1 MPGLVPG
8 IHVLTRR
15 KSVDDRDQ
23 PGHDYRGVR
32 ARIHAN
38 ERYIP
43 PMTDHNPDIAIPSRA
58 PSATPTDDIVTPFEV
73 AKLDLRGRV
82 VRLGPVVDEILDKHG
97 YPPPVAKLVGEAVV
111 LTVMLGSALKI
122 DGRFILQTQTD
133 GPVRM
138 LVVDFTTP
146 GKVRAC
152 AKFDKARVAEA
163 IASGEALPGALLGR
177 GHLAMTIDQGP
188 EMSRYQG
195 LVALEGGS
203 LEDAAHEYFRR
214 SEQIPTQV
222 RLAVAEELR
231 QAEGGASHCWRAGG
245 IMLQFLPKAPERAR
259 VADLHPGDAPEGMEL
274 HTMPED
280 EAWVEGRAL
289 VSTVE
294 DIELIDPALSSERL
308 VYRLFHEPGVRVF
321 RGNPL
326 RAECSC
332 SRETVEAML
341 KSFSQDD
348 RDHMV
353 EDGKISVTCEFCSA
367 NYLFEPR
374 EVGARGN

>member
-1 MPGLVPG
+1 M
-8 IHVLTRR
+8 
-15 KSVDDRDQ
+15 
-23 PGHDYRGVR
+23 
-32 ARIHAN
+32 A
-38 ERYIP
+38 P
-43 PMTDHNPDIAIPSRA
+43 PPASNPDIVIPSRA
-58 PSATPTDDIVTPFEV
+58 PSSTPTDDSVLPFEV

-82 VRLGPVVDEILDKHG
+82 VRLGPAVDAILTSHD
-97 YPPPVAKLVGEAVV
+97 YPPPVAKLLGEAVV

-122 DGRFILQTQTD
+122 EGRFILQTQGD

-152 AKFDKARVAEA
+152 ARFDKARVEK
-163 IASGEALPGALLGR
+163 ALADGNSDAGSLLGH

-188 EMSRYQG
+188 ETNRYQG
-195 LVALEGGS
+195 LVALDGGS
-203 LEDAAHEYFRR
+203 LEDAAHEYFLR
-214 SEQIPTQV
+214 SEQIPTRV
-222 RLAVAEELR
+222 RLSVAEEFR
-231 QAEGGASHCWRAGG
+231 AAGNGPRHRWRAGG

-259 VADLHPGDAPEGMEL
+259 VPDLDPGDAPEGVEP
-274 HTMPED
+274 HTVAED
-280 EAWVEGRAL
+280 DAWVEGQAL

-294 DIELIDPALSSERL
+294 DVELIDPALSSERL

-321 RGNPL
+321 STADV

-332 SRETVEAML
+332 SREAVESML

-353 EDGKISVTCEFCSA
+353 EDGRISVTCEFCSA
-367 NYLFEPR
+367 NYVFAPSD
-374 EVGARGN
+374 VGAKAD

>member
-1 MPGLVPG
+1 MSDPS
-8 IHVLTRR
+8 T
-15 KSVDDRDQ
+15 S
-23 PGHDYRGVR
+23 
-32 ARIHAN
+32 
-38 ERYIP
+38 
-43 PMTDHNPDIAIPSRA
+43 NPEPAIPSRA

-82 VRLGPVVDEILDKHG
+82 VRLGSVVDEILAKHD
-97 YPPPVAKLVGEAVV
+97 YPPPVAKLLGEAVV
-111 LTVMLGSALKI
+111 LAVMLGSALKI
-122 DGRFILQTQTD
+122 DGRFIMQTQSD

-152 AKFDKARVAEA
+152 ARFDRNRVAEA
-163 IASGEALPGALLGR
+163 IAADRTAAGALLGK

-188 EMSRYQG
+188 DMSRYQG

-231 QAEGGASHCWRAGG
+231 QAAGGASHRWRAGG

-259 VADLHPGDAPEGMEL
+259 VADLHPGDAPEGVEL
-274 HTMPED
+274 HSLPED

-294 DIELIDPALSSERL
+294 DLELIDPALSSERL

-321 RGNPL
+321 RGSPL

-332 SRETVEAML
+332 SRDSVEAML

-367 NYLFEPR
+367 NYLFEPH
-374 EVGARGN
+374 EVGAKPS